1 MTRRRKTIHLFSDLR
16 EGMRRK
22 EVTAVVVSDLVDGT
36 ALLTW
41 PHGVERALDA

>member
-16 EGMRRK
+16 EGMRK
-22 EVTAVVVSDLVDGT
+22 EVAAVVVSDLVDRT

-41 PHGVERALDA
+41 PREVERALDA